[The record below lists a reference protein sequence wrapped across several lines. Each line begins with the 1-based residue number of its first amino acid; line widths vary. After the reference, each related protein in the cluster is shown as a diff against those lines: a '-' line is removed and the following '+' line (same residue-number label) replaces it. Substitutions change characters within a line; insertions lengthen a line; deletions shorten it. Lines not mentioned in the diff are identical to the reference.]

1 VEEGPYRLVR
11 HPGYLG
17 VLLLWLGAGLASAN
31 LLVAGLI
38 TVSMG
43 RAYSRRIRSEEA
55 MLTDTF
61 GEDYVAYTRRTRRL
75 IPWV

>member
-1 VEEGPYRLVR
+1 VR

-31 LLVAGLI
+31 VLVAGLI
-38 TVSMG
+38 AISMG
-43 RAYSRRIRSEEA
+43 RAYRRRIGSEEA

-61 GEDYVAYTRRTRRL
+61 GEDYVAYTHRTRRL
-75 IPWV
+75 IPWVY